1 MIKYLHLELI
11 ALSAVCPAR
20 LMDGM
25 LASCIGIGIGIPCQT
40 KVSNWIS
47 PFLID
52 WSCPKPNDLI
62 VENLVS
68 DRKRFIPWD
77 NRALS

>member
-11 ALSAVCPAR
+11 ALCAVCPSR

-25 LASCIGIGIGIPCQT
+25 LASCIGIGIPCQA
-40 KVSNWIS
+40 KIPNRESS
-47 PFLID
+47 LLID

-62 VENLVS
+62 VENLVY
-68 DRKRFIPWD
+68 DRKRFIPWN
-77 NRALS
+77 NRTLS

>member
-25 LASCIGIGIGIPCQT
+25 LASCIGIGIPCQA
-40 KVSNWIS
+40 KVSNGIS
-47 PFLID
+47 SLLID

>member
-1 MIKYLHLELI
+1 MIKYLHLKLI

-25 LASCIGIGIGIPCQT
+25 LASCIGIGIPCQAKVPNGIP
-40 KVSNWIS
+40 SL
-47 PFLID
+47 LID